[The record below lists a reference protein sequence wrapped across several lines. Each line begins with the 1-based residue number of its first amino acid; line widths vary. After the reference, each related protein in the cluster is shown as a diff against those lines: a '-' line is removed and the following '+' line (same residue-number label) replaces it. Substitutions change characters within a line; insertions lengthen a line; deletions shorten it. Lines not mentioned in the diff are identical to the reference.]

1 MFVSFFQ
8 LISYTPWHTD
18 HDIEFMTS
26 KKVFATVLC
35 SCDTRNE
42 EIKFT
47 AGNKKGVRQMRSK
60 LIAVV
65 CKARVILGLKSRSL
79 TQIFALSFARSFE
92 TSTIHSMSCRR
103 YINSTHL
110 NLNSINNETQPILHD
125 FLIFENIFAMLKS
138 DSICMWF
145 IFSISNVEWESKHN
159 GRAAMNSF
167 MRISRAINR
176 KRWILG
182 F

>member
-1 MFVSFFQ
+1 
-8 LISYTPWHTD
+8 
-18 HDIEFMTS
+18 
-26 KKVFATVLC
+26 
-35 SCDTRNE
+35 
-42 EIKFT
+42 
-47 AGNKKGVRQMRSK
+47 MRSK

-92 TSTIHSMSCRR
+92 TSTIHSVSCRR

-138 DSICMWF
+138 DSICM
-145 IFSISNVEWESKHN
+145 
-159 GRAAMNSF
+159 
-167 MRISRAINR
+167 
-176 KRWILG
+176 
-182 F
+182 